1 MGSVYWDESQEDS
14 TLKNKALAHFEDAL
28 AANKEVYQDDPEF
41 AAEVDFQVCACACEG
56 ACVLASARVR
66 ACVCVHSLHIGRP

>member
-41 AAEVDFQVCACACEG
+41 AAEIDFQVRVFV
-56 ACVLASARVR
+56 CVSVL
-66 ACVCVHSLHIGRP
+66 CVCVCVFVLSLIHI